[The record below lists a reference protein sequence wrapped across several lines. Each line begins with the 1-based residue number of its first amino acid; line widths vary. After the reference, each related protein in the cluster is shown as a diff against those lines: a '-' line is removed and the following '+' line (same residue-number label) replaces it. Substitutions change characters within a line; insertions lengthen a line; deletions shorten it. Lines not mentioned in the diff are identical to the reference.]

1 MINNSYVVDID
12 TDSKENVI
20 IDSKYDEH
28 DLFNDGNYV
37 VNPLIK
43 HKRSPYVYD
52 EQVEKLSDMLPECYV
67 CFEKTM
73 LYSPC
78 LCKAPLCY
86 TCFLEITKKV
96 DSKKCTI
103 CKHPFIEDY
112 RNNYYNPL
120 FVQNRIEEQS
130 NNIYSCWDKNF
141 WIKLF
146 FYVLYII
153 VSSYLY
159 GNIFIRYIVIED
171 EKNKQNKIRFDI
183 LTFSF
188 GLILSAFSIIIIY
201 LFNSLCRVTINKIK
215 INCIHCIQECRLLL
229 FY

>member
-86 TCFLEITKKV
+86 TCFLEIKKKV
-96 DSKKCTI
+96 DSK
-103 CKHPFIEDY
+103 
-112 RNNYYNPL
+112 NVL
-120 FVQNRIEEQS
+120 SV
-130 NNIYSCWDKNF
+130 NILLLK
-141 WIKLF
+141 
-146 FYVLYII
+146 II
-153 VSSYLY
+153 V
-159 GNIFIRYIVIED
+159 
-171 EKNKQNKIRFDI
+171 
-183 LTFSF
+183 
-188 GLILSAFSIIIIY
+188 IIIIIHY
-201 LFNSLCRVTINKIK
+201 LFKIELRNKVTIFIVVGIKIFGLNYFFMYYILLLVLTYMEIYLLDILLLKMKKINKIK
-215 INCIHCIQECRLLL
+215 LDLI
-229 FY
+229 F